1 MGGRQSIAGDDGS
14 PKNLSMDIAVF
25 RAITDHYRQDL
36 REFFT
41 RSNFY
46 LAVQGALLSAL
57 GIRDAPVSA
66 FDYIVTSGIIVAGLV
81 LAFFWCFVAFGGVF
95 WIRLWRTEVRELSRE
110 YSNTKSYQR
119 MENFAEDNPHKSPE
133 EITKYLPWLFVLFWL
148 IFAAACLVNGLY
160 ELYAGLKCLMHL

>member
-1 MGGRQSIAGDDGS
+1 MKGRQSIAGDDRS

-81 LAFFWCFVAFGGVF
+81 LAFFWWLVACGSVF
-95 WIRLWRTEVRELSRE
+95 WIKLWREEVRELSGK
-110 YSNTKSYQR
+110 YSSTESYKR
-119 MENFAEDNPHKSPE
+119 MEEIAIAKPHKSPE
-133 EITKYLPWLFVLFWL
+133 VITKYLPWLFALIWL
-148 IFAAACLVNGLY
+148 IFAAATLVNGLH